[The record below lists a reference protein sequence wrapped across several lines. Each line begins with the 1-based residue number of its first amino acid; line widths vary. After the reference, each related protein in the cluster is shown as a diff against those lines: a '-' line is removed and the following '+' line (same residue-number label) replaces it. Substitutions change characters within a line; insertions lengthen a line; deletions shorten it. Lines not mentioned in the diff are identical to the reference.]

1 MRRSTAALI
10 AMLLVLAS
18 GCATSNTVAASDW
31 PKLYKKDGVTSDQL
45 RNDGLDCHWNAKG
58 PKVDG
63 GTAFWVGGIIGA
75 AGGVP
80 TAETHAA
87 CMREKGYTV
96 TR

>member
-1 MRRSTAALI
+1 MARIAFLGLAVLLSAA
-10 AMLLVLAS
+10 
-18 GCATSNTVAASDW
+18 CATSNTVAAADW
-31 PKLYKKDGVTSDQL
+31 PQLYAKTGGTSEQL
-45 RNDGLDCHWNAKG
+45 NVDATDCHWNAKG

-63 GTAFWVGGIIGA
+63 GTAFWVGGIVGA

-87 CMREKGYTV
+87 CMRAKGYTV